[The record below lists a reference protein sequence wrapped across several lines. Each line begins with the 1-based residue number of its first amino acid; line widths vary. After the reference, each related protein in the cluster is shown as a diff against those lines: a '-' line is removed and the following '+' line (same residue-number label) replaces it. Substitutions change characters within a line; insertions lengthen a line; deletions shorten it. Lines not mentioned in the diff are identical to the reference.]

1 VCKKDWF
8 ARSFSKEI
16 VMNVF
21 RTFAALFAVLPVVV
35 AAQTASQVELKVEP
49 SNRTLTVSADG
60 DVTVEPET
68 AVLQIGFET
77 DLMDAKA
84 AYADGSRRSNAIISA
99 LKDAGIAESAI
110 RSETQHLDR
119 DYTKPHK
126 FKLVQSWT
134 VKAPAERAAEIL
146 DVAVTAGATSSGNIE
161 WTVKDERALE
171 DQALEKAA
179 ERAKAQAAVLAKGM
193 GVHLGALIY
202 VNNQM
207 TASRFPGRPMAGF
220 ALAKSANAPQP
231 LSIEPQKVS
240 RSATVYAVFAIE

>member
-1 VCKKDWF
+1 
-8 ARSFSKEI
+8 
-16 VMNVF
+16 MNVF
-21 RTFAALFAVLPVVV
+21 RTFAALIAALPVVV

-60 DVTVEPET
+60 DVTMEPEI
-68 AVLQIGFET
+68 AVLHVGFET

-161 WTVKDERALE
+161 WTVKDERALD

-179 ERAKAQAAVLAKGM
+179 ERAKAQATVLARGM
-193 GVHLGALIY
+193 AVHLGALIY

-207 TASRFPGRPMAGF
+207 SIQRFPMQTSRGVMAM
-220 ALAKSANAPQP
+220 AKTADQVQP

-240 RSATVYAVFAIE
+240 RTATVYAVFAIE